1 MTERENHVHSNS
13 DVEVL
18 TALDKDRFEERTI
31 GGELGYFDKVEKLFI
46 SKRSFRTLMEEL
58 LPSGDSSST
67 QQGLDLVTALEK
79 SRSRV
84 SRSLKQTGSLGKD
97 SYSQVFL
104 SYLSRTF
111 LLKNSN
117 RRETMAI
124 LYVDLV
130 GSTAMTAVLSPDQL
144 VNIVRIFCQEMSIM
158 ISNHR
163 GYVLKYAG
171 DAVIG
176 YFPKDPDAGAACENA
191 TMCAFDMKRMIEDSL
206 NVVLFQSGYP
216 KLRTRIA
223 VDVGENQIL
232 VLGSDPDLLG
242 HVISRAAKIMGRAKP
257 NQIVIGGNVF
267 ENLGS
272 DLKGRFTEIE
282 KYNLVETGES
292 YSVYRSAM

>member
-1 MTERENHVHSNS
+1 M
-13 DVEVL
+13 
-18 TALDKDRFEERTI
+18 
-31 GGELGYFDKVEKLFI
+31 GYFDKVEKLFI
-46 SKRSFRTLMEEL
+46 PKRSFRMLMEEL
-58 LPSGDSSST
+58 LPSEDSTNIHPELALSA
-67 QQGLDLVTALEK
+67 VLEK

-84 SRSLKQTGSLGKD
+84 STNLKQIRSLGKD

-104 SYLSRTF
+104 SYLSRSF
-111 LLKNSN
+111 LLKSRNT
-117 RRETMAI
+117 RAIMAI

-158 ISNHR
+158 ISKRR

-176 YFPKDPDAGAACENA
+176 YFPNHPDTKAACENA
-191 TMCAFDMKRMIEDSL
+191 TRCAFDMKRMIEDSL
-206 NVVLFQSGYP
+206 NVVLLQYDYP

-242 HVISRAAKIMGRAKP
+242 HVISRAAKIMGRIKP

-267 ENLGS
+267 KNIGKA
-272 DLKGRFTEIE
+272 LKGRFIELE

-292 YSVYRSAM
+292 YPIYRSRD

>member
-1 MTERENHVHSNS
+1 MSEHEYQANSNAPT
-13 DVEVL
+13 L
-18 TALDKDRFEERTI
+18 LAIDKDRFEEQTV
-31 GGELGYFDKVEKLFI
+31 GGEMGYFDRVEKLFI
-46 SKRSFRTLMEEL
+46 PKRSFRMLMEEL
-58 LPSGDSSST
+58 LPSEAGSDHPRD
-67 QQGLDLVTALEK
+67 LDLDLILEK

-84 SRSLKQTGSLGKD
+84 NRNLKQIRSWGKD

-104 SYLSRTF
+104 SYLSRSF
-111 LLKNSN
+111 LLKNRN
-117 RRETMAI
+117 RREIMAI

-158 ISNHR
+158 ISNR
-163 GYVLKYAG
+163 KGYVLKYAG

-176 YFPKDPDAGAACENA
+176 YFPKDPDTEEACENA
-191 TMCAFDMKRMIEDSL
+191 TRCAFDMKRMIRDSL
-206 NVVLFQSGYP
+206 NVVLSQNDYP
-216 KLRTRIA
+216 KVRTRIA

-242 HVISRAAKIMGRAKP
+242 HVISRAAKIMGKAKP

-267 ENLGS
+267 KNIGNE
-272 DLKGRFTEIE
+272 LKSRFVEIE

-292 YSVYRSAM
+292 YPIHRSID

>member
-1 MTERENHVHSNS
+1 MSEGNYQAS
-13 DVEVL
+13 DNL
-18 TALDKDRFEERTI
+18 SSTFLAIDKDRFDEQTI
-31 GGELGYFDKVEKLFI
+31 GGQMGYFDKIEKLFI
-46 SKRSFRTLMEEL
+46 PKRSFRVLMEEI
-58 LPSGDSSST
+58 LPTEDRT
-67 QQGLDLVTALEK
+67 KTHRELDLSHVLEN
-79 SRSRV
+79 SRGRV
-84 SRSLKQTGSLGKD
+84 STNLKQIHSLSKD

-104 SYLSRTF
+104 SYLSRSF
-111 LLKNSN
+111 LLKSRNT
-117 RRETMAI
+117 RMTMAI

-144 VNIVRIFCQEMSIM
+144 VNIIRIFCQEMSIM
-158 ISNHR
+158 ISKRR

-176 YFPKDPDAGAACENA
+176 YFPNDPDTEAACENA
-191 TMCAFDMKRMIEDSL
+191 TRCAFDMKQMIEDSL
-206 NVVLFQSGYP
+206 NVVLLHYGYP

-242 HVISRAAKIMGRAKP
+242 HVISRAAKIMGRVKP

-267 ENLGS
+267 NNIGKG
-272 DLKGRFTEIE
+272 LKSKFIEIE

-292 YSVYRSAM
+292 YPIYRSRD

>member
-1 MTERENHVHSNS
+1 MSEHDYPGNDNVST
-13 DVEVL
+13 L
-18 TALDKDRFEERTI
+18 LAIDKDRFEERAI
-31 GGELGYFDKVEKLFI
+31 GGQTGYFDKVEKLFI
-46 SKRSFRTLMEEL
+46 PKRSFSILIEEL
-58 LPSGDSSST
+58 LPSVDRT
-67 QQGLDLVTALEK
+67 DIHRGLDLRGVFER

-84 SRSLKQTGSLGKD
+84 SRNLKQIYMLGKD

-104 SYLSRTF
+104 SYLSRSF
-111 LLKNSN
+111 LLKNRN
-117 RRETMAI
+117 TRVIMAI

-130 GSTAMTAVLSPDQL
+130 GSTAMTAVLPPDQL

-158 ISNHR
+158 ISKR
-163 GYVLKYAG
+163 GGYVLKYAG

-176 YFPKDPDAGAACENA
+176 YFPNDPDTKTACENA
-191 TMCAFDMKRMIEDSL
+191 TSCAFDMRRMIEDSL
-206 NVVLFQSGYP
+206 NVVLSQHNYP

-242 HVISRAAKIMGRAKP
+242 HVISRAAKIMGRVKP

-267 ENLGS
+267 KTIGT

-282 KYNLVETGES
+282 KYN
-292 YSVYRSAM
+292 

>member
-1 MTERENHVHSNS
+1 MSEHDYQAS
-13 DVEVL
+13 DNVSIFL
-18 TALDKDRFEERTI
+18 AIDKDRFEEQTI
-31 GGELGYFDKVEKLFI
+31 GGQMGYFDKLEKLFI
-46 SKRSFRTLMEEL
+46 PKRSFRMLTEEL
-58 LPSGDSSST
+58 LPSEEST
-67 QQGLDLVTALEK
+67 NTHRELDLSPVLEK

-84 SRSLKQTGSLGKD
+84 STNLKQIHSLGKD

-104 SYLSRTF
+104 SYLSRSF
-111 LLKNSN
+111 LLKSRNM
-117 RRETMAI
+117 RVTMAI

-144 VNIVRIFCQEMSIM
+144 VNIIRIFCQEMSIM
-158 ISNHR
+158 ISKRR

-176 YFPKDPDAGAACENA
+176 YFPNDPDTKAACENA
-191 TMCAFDMKRMIEDSL
+191 TRCAFDMKRMIEDSL
-206 NVVLFQSGYP
+206 NVVLLQHNYP

-242 HVISRAAKIMGRAKP
+242 HVISRAAKIMGRVKP

-267 ENLGS
+267 KNMGK
-272 DLKGRFTEIE
+272 DLKSRFMEIE
-282 KYNLVETGES
+282 KYDLVETGES
-292 YSVYRSAM
+292 YPIYRSRD

>member
-1 MTERENHVHSNS
+1 MTEHEDQVHDIN
-13 DVEVL
+13 DVEAL
-18 TALDKDRFEERTI
+18 PALDKDRFEVQTI
-31 GGELGYFDKVEKLFI
+31 GGETGYFDKVEKVFI
-46 SKRSFRTLMEEL
+46 SKRSFRTLMEEI
-58 LPSGDSSST
+58 LPSHDSTSSHPE
-67 QQGLDLVTALEK
+67 LDLDIILQK

-84 SRSLKQTGSLGKD
+84 SRNLKLVGSLGKD

-104 SYLSRTF
+104 SYLSRSF
-111 LLKNSN
+111 LLKNRN

-158 ISNHR
+158 ISGRR

-176 YFPKDPDAGAACENA
+176 YFPNDPDTKAACESA
-191 TMCAFDMKRMIEDSL
+191 TRCAFDMKRMIEYSL
-206 NVVLFQSGYP
+206 NVVLLQYGYP

-242 HVISRAAKIMGRAKP
+242 HVISRAAKIMGRARP

-267 ENLGS
+267 KNIGK
-272 DLKGRFTEIE
+272 DLRGRFTEIE

-292 YSVYRSAM
+292 YPVYRSGD

>member
-1 MTERENHVHSNS
+1 MSTF
-13 DVEVL
+13 L
-18 TALDKDRFEERTI
+18 AIDKDRFEEQTV
-31 GGELGYFDKVEKLFI
+31 GGEMGYFDKVEKLFI
-46 SKRSFRTLMEEL
+46 PKRSFRMLMEEL
-58 LPSGDSSST
+58 LPSGAGPNQHRDI
-67 QQGLDLVTALEK
+67 DINLVLEK

-84 SRSLKQTGSLGKD
+84 SRNLKQISSLGKD

-104 SYLSRTF
+104 SYLSRSF
-111 LLKNSN
+111 LLKNRN
-117 RRETMAI
+117 RREVMAI

-130 GSTAMTAVLSPDQL
+130 GSTAMTAILSPEQL
-144 VNIVRIFCQEMSIM
+144 VSIVRIFCQEMSIM
-158 ISNHR
+158 ISKRR

-176 YFPKDPDAGAACENA
+176 FFPNDPDTKAACENA
-191 TMCAFDMKRMIEDSL
+191 TRCAFDMKRMIEDSL
-206 NVVLFQSGYP
+206 NVVLLQNNYP

-242 HVISRAAKIMGRAKP
+242 HVISRAAKIMGKAKP

-267 ENLGS
+267 KNIGNE
-272 DLKGRFTEIE
+272 LKSRFVEIE

-292 YSVYRSAM
+292 YPIHRSVD

>member
-1 MTERENHVHSNS
+1 MSEGNYQAGDNLSSTF
-13 DVEVL
+13 L
-18 TALDKDRFEERTI
+18 AIDKDRFEEQTV
-31 GGELGYFDKVEKLFI
+31 GGQIGYFDKIEKLFI
-46 SKRSFRTLMEEL
+46 PRRSFRVLMEEL
-58 LPSGDSSST
+58 LPTEDRT
-67 QQGLDLVTALEK
+67 NTHRELDLSQVLEN

-84 SRSLKQTGSLGKD
+84 GTNLKQIHSQGKD

-104 SYLSRTF
+104 SYLSRSF
-111 LLKNSN
+111 LLKSTNM
-117 RRETMAI
+117 RMTMAI

-144 VNIVRIFCQEMSIM
+144 VNIIRIFCQEMSIM
-158 ISNHR
+158 ISKRR

-176 YFPKDPDAGAACENA
+176 YFPNDPDTAAACENA
-191 TMCAFDMKRMIEDSL
+191 TRCAFDMKRMIENSL
-206 NVVLFQSGYP
+206 NVVLLQYGYP

-242 HVISRAAKIMGRAKP
+242 HVISRAAKIMGRVKP

-267 ENLGS
+267 KNMGK
-272 DLKGRFTEIE
+272 DLKSRFTEIE
-282 KYNLVETGES
+282 KYDLVETGES
-292 YSVYRSAM
+292 YPIYRSRD

>member
-1 MTERENHVHSNS
+1 MSTF
-13 DVEVL
+13 L
-18 TALDKDRFEERTI
+18 AIDKDRFEEQTI
-31 GGELGYFDKVEKLFI
+31 GGQMGYFDKVEKLFI
-46 SKRSFRTLMEEL
+46 PKRSFRMLMKEL
-58 LPSGDSSST
+58 LPSEDST
-67 QQGLDLVTALEK
+67 NIHRELDLSAVLEK

-84 SRSLKQTGSLGKD
+84 STNLKQIHSLGKD
-97 SYSQVFL
+97 TYSQVFL
-104 SYLSRTF
+104 SYLSRSF
-111 LLKNSN
+111 LLKNRN
-117 RRETMAI
+117 MRVIMAI

-158 ISNHR
+158 ISKRR

-176 YFPKDPDAGAACENA
+176 YFPNDPDTKAACENA
-191 TMCAFDMKRMIEDSL
+191 TRCAFDMKRMIEDSL
-206 NVVLFQSGYP
+206 NVVLLQYDYP

-242 HVISRAAKIMGRAKP
+242 HVISRAAKIMGRIKP

-267 ENLGS
+267 KNIGK
-272 DLKGRFTEIE
+272 DLKGRFIEIE

-292 YSVYRSAM
+292 YPIYRSRD

>member
-1 MTERENHVHSNS
+1 MTEREDHVHSN
-13 DVEVL
+13 DDEVL
-18 TALDKDRFEERTI
+18 AALDKDRFEERTI
-31 GGELGYFDKVEKLFI
+31 GGEMGYFDKVEKLFI

-58 LPSGDSSST
+58 LPGGDSSST
-67 QQGLDLVTALEK
+67 HQGLDLNTALEK

-176 YFPKDPDAGAACENA
+176 YFPKDPDTGAACENA
-191 TMCAFDMKRMIEDSL
+191 ARCAFDMKRMIEDSL

>member
-1 MTERENHVHSNS
+1 MIKRENQVRIN
-13 DVEVL
+13 DEQG
-18 TALDKDRFEERTI
+18 TPAFDKERFEEQTI
-31 GGELGYFDKVEKLFI
+31 GGEMGYFDKVEKLFI
-46 SKRSFRTLMEEL
+46 SKRSFHKLVEEL
-58 LPSGDSSST
+58 LPSGDIPKIHREVDFST
-67 QQGLDLVTALEK
+67 ILEK
-79 SRSRV
+79 SKSRV
-84 SRSLKQTGSLGKD
+84 SRNLQQIRSLGKD

-104 SYLSRTF
+104 SYLSRSF
-111 LLKNSN
+111 LLKNRN

-158 ISNHR
+158 ISKRR

-176 YFPKDPDAGAACENA
+176 YFPKDPDIKAACENA
-191 TMCAFDMKRMIEDSL
+191 TKCAFDMKCIIEDSV
-206 NVVLFQSGYP
+206 NVVLLQSDYP

-267 ENLGS
+267 KNMS
-272 DLKGRFTEIE
+272 KDLKDLFVEIE
-282 KYNLVETGES
+282 KYNLAETGEN
-292 YSVYRSAM
+292 YPVYRSRD

>member
-1 MTERENHVHSNS
+1 VSTF
-13 DVEVL
+13 L
-18 TALDKDRFEERTI
+18 AIDKDRFEEQTV
-31 GGELGYFDKVEKLFI
+31 GGEMGYFDKVEKLFI
-46 SKRSFRTLMEEL
+46 PKRSFRTLMEEL
-58 LPSGDSSST
+58 LPSGESSNSHRE
-67 QQGLDLVTALEK
+67 LNLSVVLEK

-84 SRSLKQTGSLGKD
+84 SRNLKQIGSLGKD

-104 SYLSRTF
+104 SYLSRSF
-111 LLKNSN
+111 LLKNRN
-117 RRETMAI
+117 MRETMAI

-130 GSTAMTAVLSPDQL
+130 GSTAMTAVLSPEQL

-158 ISNHR
+158 ISKRR

-176 YFPKDPDAGAACENA
+176 YFPNDPDTKAACESA
-191 TMCAFDMKRMIEDSL
+191 TRCAFDMKRMIEDSL
-206 NVVLFQSGYP
+206 NVILLQHNYP

-267 ENLGS
+267 KNIGK
-272 DLKGRFTEIE
+272 DLKGRFIEIE
-282 KYNLVETGES
+282 RYNLVETGES
-292 YSVYRSAM
+292 YPIHRSID